1 MVSDRQDGAA
11 TAAPSDKK
19 TGENYF
25 DESGEYLSDADSCP
39 MPPIASLYRTHAP
52 CLHAWFTQCVG
63 AEHAA
68 DLTQTTFAQ
77 LLEQL
82 SAVTAHSPA
91 LGEARLRTIAAQL
104 RDAHNDRRR
113 EDGAMRRAMALAGA
127 ATAPSVQAHACA
139 HDLARRICEAV
150 AALGVVHQR
159 VFAYHCA
166 SALTTAQIAARLGI
180 TPAQVRKHLLR
191 ATLAARQAA
200 GL

>member
-1 MVSDRQDGAA
+1 
-11 TAAPSDKK
+11 
-19 TGENYF
+19 
-25 DESGEYLSDADSCP
+25 

-52 CLHAWFTQCVG
+52 CLHAWFAQCVG

-77 LLEQL
+77 VLERL
-82 SAVTAHSPA
+82 DAVMVRSPA
-91 LGEARLRTIAAQL
+91 LGEARLRSIAAQL
-104 RDAHNDRRR
+104 RSEHDDRLR
-113 EDGAMRRAMALAGA
+113 EDGAVRRTMALAA
-127 ATAPSVQAHACA
+127 PATAPSAQAHACA
-139 HDLARRICEAV
+139 HELATRICEAV
-150 AALGVVHQR
+150 AALGVVHQQ

-166 SALTTAQIAARLGI
+166 SALTTAQIGARLGI